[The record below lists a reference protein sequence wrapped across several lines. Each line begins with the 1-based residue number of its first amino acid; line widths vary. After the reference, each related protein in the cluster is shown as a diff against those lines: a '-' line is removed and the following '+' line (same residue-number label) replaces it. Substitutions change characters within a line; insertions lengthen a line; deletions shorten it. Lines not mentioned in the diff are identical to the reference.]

1 MTYSRLQYE
10 FEGVMPYQTVLNALL
25 ETKRLER
32 MVLYEEDGPNIPL
45 ESQELQDDLFKFVSN
60 MPHLACFCFIT
71 ASEIEAG
78 FLAELKNK
86 FDEFILPIRPAFSIT
101 INKSQ
106 GQTIKYVGISLK
118 IMCSHPSNSFFRKNK
133 RKKK

>member
-45 ESQELQDDLFKFVSN
+45 ESQELQDVYSN
-60 MPHLACFCFIT
+60 L
-71 ASEIEAG
+71 
-78 FLAELKNK
+78 
-86 FDEFILPIRPAFSIT
+86 
-101 INKSQ
+101 
-106 GQTIKYVGISLK
+106 
-118 IMCSHPSNSFFRKNK
+118 
-133 RKKK
+133 